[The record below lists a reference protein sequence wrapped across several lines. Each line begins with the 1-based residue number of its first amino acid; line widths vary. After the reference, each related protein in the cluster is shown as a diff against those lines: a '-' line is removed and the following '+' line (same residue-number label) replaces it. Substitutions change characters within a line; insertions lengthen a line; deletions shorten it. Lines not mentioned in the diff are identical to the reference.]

1 MVFVIDRS
9 GSIGVGNFQQIRRFV
24 ANITTELFRN
34 SISPPAVGVIVFSNE
49 AAIEF
54 ELQSHSDLSSLL
66 SDIEN
71 IRYPG
76 GNTNTSGALSLL
88 LSTAQDGRLRLRSN
102 SLKVAIVITDGGS
115 NNPVATEIAATM
127 LHASN
132 IFNVVYAVG
141 IARAIRTELQLI
153 ASDPRFVLFTE
164 SFSNA
169 DLQQLQENILPQLC
183 IRKLH
188 EMYCRSV
195 WHYIDT
201 YKVNNIFLVLLL
213 CNFCQATYVCILINK

>member
-1 MVFVIDRS
+1 MYFTGCPDNPELDVVFVIDRS
-9 GSIGVGNFQQIRRFV
+9 GSIGRDNFQQIRRFV

-34 SISPPAVGVIVFSNE
+34 SISSPAVGVIVFSSN
-49 AAIEF
+49 ADVEF
-54 ELQSHSDLSSLL
+54 PLQSHSDLSSLL
-66 SDIEN
+66 SDIAN

-102 SLKVAIVITDGGS
+102 SLKVAIVITDGES
-115 NNPVATEIAATM
+115 NNPEATETAATR

-141 IARAIRTELQLI
+141 IAGAIPTELQLI

-169 DLQQLQENILPQLC
+169 DLQQLQDNILPELC
-183 IRKLH
+183 ICKLH
-188 EMYCRSV
+188 EM
-195 WHYIDT
+195 
-201 YKVNNIFLVLLL
+201 
-213 CNFCQATYVCILINK
+213 